1 MGYITNINNGEQMTH
16 PIDTALTH
24 LLLCI
29 EMYNAINMT
38 PPIQEIIIDLARE
51 HKVNSLDLKWS
62 YHDYKAGLI
71 TLPNY
76 TPTQGATNE

>member
-1 MGYITNINNGEQMTH
+1 MIH

-24 LLLCI
+24 LLMCI
-29 EMYNAINMT
+29 DMYKAINM
-38 PPIQEIIIDLARE
+38 PPPVQEIILDLARE
-51 HKVNSLDLKWS
+51 HRVNSLDLKWS